1 MPTEVPLC
9 FHLPCPTT
17 AAMTHALDIII
28 NPLSIFC
35 RRESTITNLGAAET
49 KLLYTLHWIILDA
62 AEECV
67 DADHE
72 RGSGGREGGGIAY
85 HFSVATIQVT
95 CS

>member
-1 MPTEVPLC
+1 MQLHMINTN
-9 FHLPCPTT
+9 
-17 AAMTHALDIII
+17 II
-28 NPLSIFC
+28 SISVFC

-67 DADHE
+67 DSDHE
-72 RGSGGREGGGIAY
+72 RVAGREGGGVTY

-95 CS
+95 CF